1 MHAAANDMIA
11 LIILAVIVFALI
23 QRRRYRDS
31 LAGDRWTRKWERWQ
45 LRHEAKFAK
54 WDYKWRRWERRAQ
67 DFVRE
72 APQFERKLKQKLNA
86 AGILHSQPDRA
97 TAQAQA
103 AAKDESAAKAQNRRA
118 MYERA
123 HRRAAQEAGFYMHLL
138 WYGIVI
144 GFLLILNMLTT
155 HYQWWIFPAIGWGI
169 GLASHFVAVY
179 GWRWIHDRVF
189 DAVILR
195 EVQREV
201 TLEKEAMR
209 TQNQASLNEL
219 AATFAHEIRNPIAA
233 AKSLVQQ
240 MGEDPVSNENVEYAK
255 VALDELARVERSV
268 SHLLKYAKEEDYT
281 FDNVN
286 LAAVLD
292 QALTQMRGKLEAQ
305 HVSVSRSYIAGPTVR
320 ADADKL
326 RQVFSN
332 VIDNAIDAM
341 ETTIGERCLELAI
354 ESAAGQAVVVIR
366 DNGCGIP
373 ADKLG
378 KIFNPFYTTKRNGTG
393 LGMGVA
399 RKVLEAHRGRIDV
412 QSTVGVGT
420 QCMMSIPLAD
430 AARAWRQSTATPAAA
445 EGSAPSPDEPAPP
458 LRARFGGVE

>member
-1 MHAAANDMIA
+1 MIA

-86 AGILHSQPDRA
+86 AGILHPQPDRA
-97 TAQAQA
+97 MAQAQP
-103 AAKDESAAKAQNRRA
+103 AAKDESAAAEAQNRRA

-189 DAVILR
+189 DAVIRR

-281 FDNVN
+281 FNNIN

-305 HVSVSRSYIAGPTVR
+305 HISVSRSYIAVR
-320 ADADKL
+320 GFL
-326 RQVFSN
+326 
-332 VIDNAIDAM
+332 
-341 ETTIGERCLELAI
+341 
-354 ESAAGQAVVVIR
+354 
-366 DNGCGIP
+366 IP
-373 ADKLG
+373 SSS
-378 KIFNPFYTTKRNGTG
+378 
-393 LGMGVA
+393 
-399 RKVLEAHRGRIDV
+399 RI
-412 QSTVGVGT
+412 
-420 QCMMSIPLAD
+420 
-430 AARAWRQSTATPAAA
+430 
-445 EGSAPSPDEPAPP
+445 
-458 LRARFGGVE
+458 